1 MKEMTDSTINHDQP
15 KSIISRGHRSNISN
29 IRRHHHKHKMTCM
42 VALACTSPRPHSNTL
57 NTRKGHI
64 CRDQPLQLNQSPST
78 KIKARHNLR
87 KASMTMTG
95 LALQRNKGDR
105 AKVQECCRSRSVNL
119 STPTTTSM
127 AQRITKAAQVLLGKS
142 WISSADVEE
151 QEWMITDDLKSR
163 G

>member
-1 MKEMTDSTINHDQP
+1 MKEMTDSTLNHDPP
-15 KSIISRGHRSNISN
+15 KSIISRDHRSNISN

-42 VALACTSPRPHSNTL
+42 VALACTSPHSNTL

-78 KIKARHNLR
+78 KIKARHNIR

-105 AKVQECCRSRSVNL
+105 AKVQECCRSRSAIL
-119 STPTTTSM
+119 SPPTTMSM
-127 AQRITKAAQVLLGKS
+127 DKRITKAAQLLLGKS

-151 QEWMITDDLKSR
+151 QEWMITDD
-163 G
+163 